1 MKLSHIGFVLFSAV
15 LLYACSTDF
24 DINAPRDE
32 TPVVFGLIDASA
44 DTNFIKITK
53 TFQGDGNVLD
63 FAQVRD
69 SSEYKGKLKAYLK
82 EVGTND
88 TLWLDT
94 ITVPNKEAGQ
104 FYSGPTTAYYTTS
117 TLKES
122 AEYEI
127 VVNTP
132 NKVASAVTNTVGE
145 ITVSRPRDRKVNLVT
160 GNSAPWKFTNLDVEW
175 RTTANAKLVEVS
187 VEFEYEEFYS
197 DQTSKYK
204 TFEYFIGSKRAT
216 TDLGGETVEFSWD
229 TENFFK
235 ELSKIPTPVN
245 VTKRVIAKEG
255 EELQIY
261 APINYKFTIAGDE
274 IDTYLQLQT
283 PSTGI
288 VQERPKYTNVVNG
301 LGIFSSRYVQNL
313 LKDDKKLFLHDR
325 TIEALTPAGGVSY
338 VTDLKFE

>member
-15 LLYACSTDF
+15 VLYACSTDF

-32 TPVVFGLIDASA
+32 TPVIFALIDASA
-44 DTNFIKITK
+44 ETNFIKITK
-53 TFQGDGNVLD
+53 TFQGDGNILD

-94 ITVPNKEAGQ
+94 ITIANKEAGQ
-104 FYSGPTTAYYTTS
+104 FYSGPTTAYFTNAKLNET
-117 TLKES
+117 

-127 VVNTP
+127 VVHAP
-132 NKVASAVTNTVGE
+132 NKVASAVTNTVGQ
-145 ITVSRPRDRKVNLVT
+145 IQVSKPRDIPIRLVDGT
-160 GNSAPWKFTNLDVEW
+160 IAPWRFKTLDVEW
-175 RTTANAKLVEVS
+175 KTTANAKLVEVS
-187 VEFEYEEFYS
+187 IVFEYEEFYT
-197 DQTSKYK
+197 DQTKKFK
-204 TFEYFIGSKRAT
+204 TFEYFIGSKRAS
-216 TDLGGETVEFSWD
+216 TDMGGEEVQISWD

-235 ELSKIPTPVN
+235 ELSKIPTPSN
-245 VTKRVIAKEG
+245 VTKRVINNDDNG
-255 EELQIY
+255 HP
-261 APINYKFTIAGDE
+261 PITYKFTIAGDE

-301 LGIFSSRYVQNL
+301 LGIFSSRYVQDD
-313 LKDDKKLFLHDR
+313 LKVSFHSTTLN
-325 TIEALTPAGGVSY
+325 ALMPVGGVSY
-338 VTDLKFE
+338 VADLKFE